1 MNIAIFLLFIS
12 MTMTAVGIS
21 LIGYVITQQTSMILG
36 IQNTTYSTNKILNA
50 VVSSGVASPQAAQMY
65 KDQSV
70 MLYRILVILNKTH
83 S

>member
-1 MNIAIFLLFIS
+1 MNIVVLLLFIS

-36 IQNTTYSTNKILNA
+36 IQNTTYSTNKILKV

-70 MLYRILVILNKTH
+70 MLYRVLVILNKTH

>member
-1 MNIAIFLLFIS
+1 

-50 VVSSGVASPQAAQMY
+50 VVGSGVASPQAAQMY

-70 MLYRILVILNKTH
+70 MLYRILIILNKTH

>member
-1 MNIAIFLLFIS
+1 MNAIILLLFIS
-12 MTMTAVGIS
+12 MTMTAAGIS
-21 LIGYVITQQTSMILG
+21 LIGYVITQQTSMIIN
-36 IQNTTYSTNKILNA
+36 IQNATNSSNKILKD
-50 VVSSGVASPQAAQMY
+50 VISSGVASPQAAQMY